1 MLVWEVAHLRGVS
14 FTEVEQCFLADYS
27 TEDAQRFWDSKWSE
41 VQNTWMNYAPIYNLF
56 WRKNN
61 GRVA

>member
-1 MLVWEVAHLRGVS
+1 MLVWEVARLRGVS

-41 VQNTWMNYAPIYNLF
+41 VQNTWMFYTPIYNLF
-56 WRKNN
+56 WGRRN
-61 GRVA
+61 GNVA